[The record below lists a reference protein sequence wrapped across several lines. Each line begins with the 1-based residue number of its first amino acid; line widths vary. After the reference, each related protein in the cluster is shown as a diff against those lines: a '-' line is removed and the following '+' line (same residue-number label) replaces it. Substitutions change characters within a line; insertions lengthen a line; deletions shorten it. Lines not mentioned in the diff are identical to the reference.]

1 MTDRTDRTDQALACH
16 LTLLRLAGRISDE
29 LLTGVRRWLA
39 EGRIPDLA
47 IAVAGEV
54 MSTEAPLIREDLS
67 CSPGCSAKPATTRR
81 SWRGPTRSS
90 TSRRRSA
97 GSPTNRNWR

>member
-47 IAVAGEV
+47 IPVAGEV

-81 SWRGPTRSS
+81 SWRGPNGAGA
-90 TSRRRSA
+90 RRPPGA
-97 GSPTNRNWR
+97 GSPPDRN